1 MFSIGR
7 ILSGL
12 IQIFL
17 LMLFARLILDYVRL
31 FARNWRPRG
40 IVLALAEIIFAIT
53 DPPLKFVRRFVPPL
67 RLGAVNL
74 DLSFIVIFFAVQ
86 LLSRLVL
93 LIP

>member
-7 ILSGL
+7 ILSSL
-12 IQIFL
+12 IQVFL
-17 LMLFARLILDYVRL
+17 IALFARLILDYARM

-40 IVLALAEIIFAIT
+40 FVLAIAEVVFAIT

-74 DLSFIVIFFAVQ
+74 DLSFIVVYFAIQ
-86 LLSRLVL
+86 MLARAVL

>member
-17 LMLFARLILDYVRL
+17 LTLFARLILDYARL

>member
-7 ILSGL
+7 ILSSL
-12 IQIFL
+12 IQVFL
-17 LMLFARLILDYVRL
+17 IALFARLILDYARM

-40 IVLALAEIIFAIT
+40 FVLAIAEVVFAIT

-74 DLSFIVIFFAVQ
+74 DLSFIVVYFAVQ
-86 LLSRLVL
+86 MLARAVL

>member
-1 MFSIGR
+1 M
-7 ILSGL
+7 
-12 IQIFL
+12 
-17 LMLFARLILDYVRL
+17 

-40 IVLALAEIIFAIT
+40 FVLAIAEVVFAIT

-74 DLSFIVIFFAVQ
+74 DLSFIVVYFAVQ
-86 LLSRLVL
+86 MLARAVL

>member
-17 LMLFARLILDYVRL
+17 LALFARLILDYVRL

-40 IVLALAEIIFAIT
+40 IVLALAEIIFAVT